1 MTSVVPQRSGKSLG
15 FSPEMEMADTVT
27 TNARIDYK
35 VFQDLVPEMG
45 TGMAA
50 ISHAVRKSG
59 LEAELIELLKI
70 RISQLNGCAF
80 CIQYHL
86 NDARKLNVP
95 SAKLDLL
102 AAWREAGIY
111 TDREAAALD
120 WAEQVTLLAHH
131 HIEDA
136 AYARVSAHFSEREIA
151 FLTTAIGQINFWN
164 RVAAP
169 LRFAP
174 PIPAG
179 S

>member
-1 MTSVVPQRSGKSLG
+1 MP
-15 FSPEMEMADTVT
+15 DTAT

-35 VFQDLVPEMG
+35 DFQSIIPEMA

-50 ISHAVRKSG
+50 ISHALRKSG
-59 LEAELIELLKI
+59 IEPELLEMLKV

-95 SAKLDLL
+95 AVKLDLL

-111 TDREAAALD
+111 TERETAALD
-120 WAEQVTLLAHH
+120 WAESVTLLAAH
-131 HIEDA
+131 HIDDA
-136 AYARVSAHFSEREIA
+136 AYARVSAHFSEREIV

-169 LRFAP
+169 LRFTP
-174 PIPAG
+174 PIPSG

>member
-1 MTSVVPQRSGKSLG
+1 MPAT
-15 FSPEMEMADTVT
+15 ETA
-27 TNARIDYK
+27 NARIDYK
-35 VFQDLVPEMG
+35 VFQGIIPEMA

-50 ISHAVRKSG
+50 VSHALRKSG
-59 LEAELIELLKI
+59 IEPELLEMIKV
-70 RISQLNGCAF
+70 RVSQMNGCAF
-80 CIQYHL
+80 CVQYHL

-95 SAKLDLL
+95 AAKLDLL

-111 TDREAAALD
+111 SDREVAALE
-120 WAEQVTLLAHH
+120 WAERVTLLAHH
-131 HIEDA
+131 IDDD
-136 AYARVSAHFSEREIA
+136 AYARVSAHFSEREVV

-169 LRFAP
+169 LRFTP

>member
-1 MTSVVPQRSGKSLG
+1 MP
-15 FSPEMEMADTVT
+15 T
-27 TNARIDYK
+27 TETASERIDYK
-35 VFQDLVPEMG
+35 TFQSILPEMG

-50 ISHAVRKSG
+50 VSHALRKSG
-59 LEAELIELLKI
+59 VEPELFEMLKV
-70 RISQLNGCAF
+70 RVSQLNGCAF

-95 SAKLDLL
+95 EAKLDLL

-111 TDREAAALD
+111 TERETAALD
-120 WAEQVTLLAHH
+120 WAERVTLLTAHH
-131 HIEDA
+131 IDDQ
-136 AYARVSAHFSEREIA
+136 AYSRVTAHFSEREVV

-174 PIPAG
+174 PIPTG

>member
-1 MTSVVPQRSGKSLG
+1 MPAT
-15 FSPEMEMADTVT
+15 ET
-27 TNARIDYK
+27 TNARVDYK
-35 VFQDLVPEMG
+35 DFQAIIPEMG

-50 ISHAVRKSG
+50 ISHALRKSG
-59 LEAELIELLKI
+59 IEPEILEMLKV
-70 RISQLNGCAF
+70 RVSQLNGCAF

-86 NDARKLNVP
+86 NDARKLNITA
-95 SAKLDLL
+95 AKLDLL

-111 TDREAAALD
+111 TDREAAALE
-120 WAEQVTLLAHH
+120 WAERVTLLAMN
-131 HIEDA
+131 HIDDEA
-136 AYARVSAHFSEREIA
+136 FSRVSAHFSEREVA

-169 LRFAP
+169 LRFTP

>member
-1 MTSVVPQRSGKSLG
+1 MPT
-15 FSPEMEMADTVT
+15 AT
-27 TNARIDYK
+27 TNPRIDYK
-35 VFQDLVPEMG
+35 TFQDILPEMA

-50 ISHAVRKSG
+50 LSHALRKSG
-59 LEAELIELLKI
+59 VEPDLIEMLKV

-80 CIQYHL
+80 CVQYHL
-86 NDARKLNVP
+86 NDARKLSVP
-95 SAKLDLL
+95 AAKLDLL

-111 TDREAAALD
+111 SPREVVALD
-120 WAEQVTLLAHH
+120 WAERVTLLASHP
-131 HIEDA
+131 IDDES
-136 AYARVSAHFSEREIA
+136 YARVAAHFSEREIA

-174 PIPAG
+174 PIPTG

>member
-1 MTSVVPQRSGKSLG
+1 MPDI
-15 FSPEMEMADTVT
+15 AT

-35 VFQDLVPEMG
+35 VFQGIIPEMG

-50 ISHAVRKSG
+50 ISHALRKSG
-59 LEAELIELLKI
+59 LGPDLIELIKI
-70 RISQLNGCAF
+70 RVSQLNGCAF

-86 NDARKLNVP
+86 NDARKLDVP
-95 SAKLDLL
+95 AAKLDLL

-111 TDREAAALD
+111 TDREFAALD
-120 WAEQVTLLAHH
+120 WAEHVTLLAHH
-131 HIEDA
+131 HIEDEA
-136 AYARVSAHFSEREIA
+136 FARVSAHFSEREVV

-169 LRFAP
+169 LRFTP
-174 PIPAG
+174 PIPTG